1 MKRFNRADR
10 VKSQIL
16 RDIQTMLEQELAAKI
31 KGMVTFTDVEISG
44 DLRYATVYYSVLGQE
59 EQKKQAAQYLG
70 GIQKRV
76 QSDLGSLLRLKHTPE
91 IKFAFDPSIE
101 RGMRIEQ
108 LLNEI
113 EQEKKQS
120 GLDHS

>member
-10 VKSQIL
+10 VRSQIL
-16 RDIQTMLEQELAAKI
+16 RDVQTLLEQELAAKI
-31 KGMVTFTDVEISG
+31 KALITFTDVEITS
-44 DLRYATVYYSVLGQE
+44 DLRYATIFYSVLGDE
-59 EQKKQAAQYLG
+59 EQKRRAGGYLT

-76 QSDLGSLLRLKHTPE
+76 QSELGNLLRLKHTPE
-91 IKFAFDPSIE
+91 IKFEFDPSIE

-113 EQEKKQS
+113 NREKKQN
-120 GLDHS
+120 GTDHS